1 MSLPAFEKTA
11 DGFETQF
18 QTNHLG
24 HFLLAELLTPTLA
37 ATARAA
43 GPNARGRVIMLSSAA
58 QYFAPVNQGLSFD
71 TFTSES
77 GYKPWVTYG
86 RTKLYAVFDHV

>member
-1 MSLPAFEKTA
+1 MALPTFQATV

-18 QTNHLG
+18 QSNHLG

-58 QYFAPVNQGLSFD
+58 QFFAPVSQGLPFD
-71 TFTSES
+71 TFTSDRD
-77 GYKPWVTYG
+77 YKPWITYG
-86 RTKLYAVFDHV
+86 RTKLYVDHD